1 MKMKAFI
8 CALFV
13 SFLSSAVA
21 QTDTAST
28 YGCKHTMTAGLN
40 LSQIS
45 FTNWS
50 GGGDNS
56 LSWVVSLDGKSVRD
70 EATTNWASTYKFAF
84 GQARISDAGL
94 RKTDD
99 RIELES
105 ILTYKLNQYVN
116 PYAGITFKSQF
127 ATGFKYNTPVP
138 GQDQRVSAFFD
149 PAYLTQSAGAG
160 WQATKEVK
168 TRLGLALREIFS
180 AKYGYAD
187 DAATAAV
194 EKSTVEGGIESTTDV
209 DWKVAENILFTSK
222 LELFATF
229 KAFDRVSIRSD
240 NKLTMTVNKYLSA
253 IMAVQF
259 LNLNTE
265 QFPRT
270 QIKELIAIGLTYNVF

>member
-1 MKMKAFI
+1 MKILRMAAFL
-8 CALFV
+8 A
-13 SFLSSAVA
+13 SAA
-21 QTDTAST
+21 AFGQTDTSKAPVFGWTHS
-28 YGCKHTMTAGLN
+28 MTAGVT
-40 LSQIS
+40 LSQIA
-45 FTNWS
+45 FTDWS
-50 GGGDNS
+50 AGGDNS

-222 LELFATF
+222 LELFAAF

-240 NKLTMTVNKYLSA
+240 NKLTMTVNKYISA